1 MPQSSWAGCIA
12 GSETFFGRLQ
22 WEIVR
27 TLRHRGLRK
36 SYALAMSRFQILGTA
51 AGGLTLHAM
60 SLFPE
65 PRRDGCV
72 MVRLHWGICRNV
84 FFFWFFGG
92 WLEFEKNFHH
102 LSSSICII
110 FHQLSSFLKK
120 SFHFFRY
127 LLYLGSAIYDA
138 ADLWGLWLWA
148 PGPRPPRN
156 HWRGI
161 HHPIGSI
168 GSMVYMLTFGV
179 YWW

>member
-12 GSETFFGRLQ
+12 GSETFLGRLQ

-65 PRRDGCV
+65 PRRDGTV
-72 MVRLHWGICRNV
+72 VVRLHWGICRNV
-84 FFFWFFGG
+84 FFLFFGG
-92 WLEFEKNFHH
+92 WLEFKKSFHH

-110 FHQLSSFLKK
+110 NFINFHHFSKNLSISSGICCILAAQ
-120 SFHFFRY
+120 Y
-127 LLYLGSAIYDA
+127 TMLLI
-138 ADLWGLWLWA
+138 
-148 PGPRPPRN
+148 
-156 HWRGI
+156 
-161 HHPIGSI
+161 
-168 GSMVYMLTFGV
+168 FGV
-179 YWW
+179 YGSELLDPGRPVFFANLHGRVW

>member
-1 MPQSSWAGCIA
+1 MVFSRFFIFFFHPAIGGTASDIWLIFFGTRTARAAKAMPQSSWAGCIA

-84 FFFWFFGG
+84 FFLFFGG
-92 WLEFEKNFHH
+92 WLEFYK
-102 LSSSICII
+102 LSPSFII
-110 FHQLSSFLKK
+110 FH
-120 SFHFFRY
+120 
-127 LLYLGSAIYDA
+127 
-138 ADLWGLWLWA
+138 
-148 PGPRPPRN
+148 
-156 HWRGI
+156 
-161 HHPIGSI
+161 HP
-168 GSMVYMLTFGV
+168 FA
-179 YWW
+179 